1 MRTAKRFRTLCLAI
15 TLCAALAF
23 AGCGRKETAPLSEGG
38 ENSPAAPGAE
48 PVEAPLEQQTEQKLD
63 PLSKGDIELYL
74 KVMRAA
80 AWRVKNPAPGDQAAL
95 EAAKRILVGSAFRR
109 VPTPDDVKTLERANL
124 VALSMDQVVAEEM
137 KIDAR
142 TYRGVAEAIESVVQ
156 NPVLASASGDG
167 QPPVPDRGPTPLE
180 KRLRDVNAANQE
192 LLTPYRE
199 EIQRLIAIVRNP
211 ANIPK

>member
-1 MRTAKRFRTLCLAI
+1 MRTARRFRTFCLAI

-48 PVEAPLEQQTEQKLD
+48 PAEAPLELQTEQKLD
-63 PLSKGDIELYL
+63 PLSKDDIELYL

-80 AWRVKNPAPGDQAAL
+80 AGRVKNPAPGDKAAL
-95 EAAKRILVGSAFRR
+95 EAAKSILAGSASGR

-124 VALSMDQVVAEEM
+124 AALSMDQVVAEEM

-142 TYRGVAEAIESVVQ
+142 TYRGIAEAIESVVQ
-156 NPVLASASGDG
+156 NPALAASGG
-167 QPPVPDRGPTPLE
+167 GGAPAPDHALTPLE
-180 KRLRDVNAANQE
+180 KRLSDVHAANQE
-192 LLTPYRE
+192 FLTPYRE
-199 EIQRLIAIVRNP
+199 EIQKLIAIVRNP
-211 ANIPK
+211 ANLPK